1 MSRILKRPMFRKG
14 GPVSEGTG
22 ITSGLM
28 ESRQEYANGTTDIG
42 VQPQPSFLENIY
54 YALNP
59 PTSEILRRLQERQ
72 KQEPL
77 MTKIKRFVT
86 EPVPETELTY
96 RTEAEKQAAI
106 DRLAAEEEAKKMLAS
121 EKEKL
126 LKDTTTTTKGTETL
140 ITEQPAKSD
149 LKTVYE
155 DLLPLFKKE
164 LGATEDEFSR
174 QKYLELAKFG
184 LNLLRQPAGPIG
196 GKANIF
202 GAAAAAAE
210 KPLEAYGAILA
221 KEKQAERLPKA
232 LALEAAMKEAEPGSI
247 GKAVKDLKKLGIPE
261 NRAIEIATQSGTAT
275 REQTYESV
283 IKNIQEGLVKDGI
296 VTNVNAAR
304 GTAEDLL
311 IAEKKYG
318 IRAYQFEPFPK
329 NPVEGGYYIMKNG
342 QSGRYSKGTLIKPG
356 EKGFVDSLTE

>member
-1 MSRILKRPMFRKG
+1 
-14 GPVSEGTG
+14 
-22 ITSGLM
+22 
-28 ESRQEYANGTTDIG
+28 
-42 VQPQPSFLENIY
+42 
-54 YALNP
+54 
-59 PTSEILRRLQERQ
+59 
-72 KQEPL
+72 
-77 MTKIKRFVT
+77 
-86 EPVPETELTY
+86 
-96 RTEAEKQAAI
+96 
-106 DRLAAEEEAKKMLAS
+106 
-121 EKEKL
+121 
-126 LKDTTTTTKGTETL
+126 
-140 ITEQPAKSD
+140 
-149 LKTVYE
+149 
-155 DLLPLFKKE
+155 
-164 LGATEDEFSR
+164 
-174 QKYLELAKFG
+174 
-184 LNLLRQPAGPIG
+184 
-196 GKANIF
+196 
-202 GAAAAAAE
+202 
-210 KPLEAYGAILA
+210 
-221 KEKQAERLPKA
+221 
-232 LALEAAMKEAEPGSI
+232 MKEAEPGSI

>member
-14 GPVSEGTG
+14 GSVSSEDTG

-28 ESRQEYANGTTDIG
+28 EPKQKYANGTTDIG
-42 VQPQPSFLENIY
+42 VQPSFLENVY

-59 PTSEILRRLQERQ
+59 PTSEILKRLQARQ
-72 KQEPL
+72 KEEPL
-77 MTKIKRFVT
+77 MTKLNRFLT
-86 EPVPETELTY
+86 QPVPETELTY
-96 RTEAEKQAAI
+96 RTEAERQAVI
-106 DRLAAEEEAKKMLAS
+106 DRLAAEEESKKMLAS

-126 LKDTTTTTKGTETL
+126 LKSTVGEKPTTQQVL
-140 ITEQPAKSD
+140 SEQPAKSD

-155 DLLPLFKKE
+155 DLLPLFKQE
-164 LGATEDEFSR
+164 LGIADDEFSR

-221 KEKQAERLPKA
+221 KEKQAERLPRA
-232 LALEAAMKEAEPGSI
+232 LALEAAMKEVEPGAIAKS
-247 GKAVKDLKKLGIPE
+247 VKDLQKLGMSKE
-261 NRAIEIATQSGTAT
+261 EAIRTATQSGTAT
-275 REQTYESV
+275 REQTYEGV
-283 IKNIQEGLVKDGI
+283 VRNIQESLIKDGI
-296 VTNVNAAR
+296 VTNANAAR

-318 IRAYQFEPFPK
+318 IKAYQFEPLPK
-329 NPVEGGYYIMKNG
+329 NPVEGSYYIMKNG
-342 QSGRYSKGTLIKPG
+342 QSGRFYKGSLIKPG
-356 EKGFVDSLTE
+356 EQGFVGSLTE